1 MSRIRVAIVDDHTL
15 FRAGIRVLLKDL
27 PDIEVIGEA
36 TNGQE
41 ALKLASELQPDVL
54 LLDLGLPDTSGI
66 NVLKE
71 VVQSAPKSK
80 VIVLTMH
87 NDAAMVRA
95 SLAAGAA
102 GYIVK
107 TAADTELIAAIRS
120 VAVGRMFVD
129 VPLPKDE
136 LGSLAENTRS
146 SRNAAQGPLGQLS
159 KRERQV
165 FDKLAL
171 GHTNQEIANELD
183 VSVKTI
189 ETYRSRIGE
198 KLGIRSRA
206 DLVRFALELGLLGR
220 DDSTS

>member
-1 MSRIRVAIVDDHTL
+1 M
-15 FRAGIRVLLKDL
+15 
-27 PDIEVIGEA
+27 
-36 TNGQE
+36 
-41 ALKLASELQPDVL
+41 L

-136 LGSLAENTRS
+136 LGSLAENTRR

>member
-1 MSRIRVAIVDDHTL
+1 MSCIRVAIVDDHTL
-15 FRAGIRVLLKDL
+15 FRAGIRVLLKGL

-41 ALKLASELQPDVL
+41 ALKLASELHPDVL

-66 NVLKE
+66 TVLKE

-129 VPLPKDE
+129 VPLSKDE
-136 LGSLAENTRS
+136 LGTLAKHSPRS
-146 SRNAAQGPLGQLS
+146 RDAAHGPLGQLS

-220 DDSTS
+220 DDSTT